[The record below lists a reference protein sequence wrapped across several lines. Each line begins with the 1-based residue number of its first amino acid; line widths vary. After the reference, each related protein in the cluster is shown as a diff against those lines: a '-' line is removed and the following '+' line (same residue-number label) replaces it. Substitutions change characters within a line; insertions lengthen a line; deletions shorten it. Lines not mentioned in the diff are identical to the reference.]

1 MLQTLSYKL
10 LIKLIAFFG
19 LCIIFTYLF
28 TIKNLVSNNYSGEVK
43 DILNRIARKSNLN
56 DVCDTPEFKKL
67 CELQSNLDKVDKD
80 RNKLKNEIIDFII
93 QSISYSVFGSLL
105 YIDNQIKIS
114 KKDSLKYNKII
125 LAVISISG
133 ISYLFYTFNQTLN
146 TRRELDLSKE
156 ILEKTKKTPI
166 PTGEA
171 HDVVK
176 KLNDDL
182 NSTLEKYNKEL
193 SSFLNYNYLLLSI
206 WTVIVILLILIT
218 IKILLNHEK

>member
-1 MLQTLSYKL
+1 MINVSYNVL
-10 LIKLIAFFG
+10 LKLISVTS
-19 LCIIFTYLF
+19 LYIIILYFL
-28 TIKNLVSNNYSGEVK
+28 TIKNILSNNYSGEVK
-43 DILNRIARKSNLN
+43 DILNKIAKKYNLN
-56 DVCDTPEFKKL
+56 NICDDPEFKKL
-67 CELQSNLDKVDKD
+67 CNLQNNLDKVDKD
-80 RNKLKNEIIDFII
+80 RNKLKKDLIDILI
-93 QSISYSVFGSLL
+93 QSLSYSFISLFFFNN
-105 YIDNQIKIS
+105 NQLNIS
-114 KKDSLKYNKII
+114 KKNSYNYNKII
-125 LAVISISG
+125 SLIISISG
-133 ISYLFYTFNQTLN
+133 IYHLYYSYSKTKN
-146 TRRELDLSKE
+146 TRNELNLTKE
-156 ILEKTKKTPI
+156 ILEESKNKPI